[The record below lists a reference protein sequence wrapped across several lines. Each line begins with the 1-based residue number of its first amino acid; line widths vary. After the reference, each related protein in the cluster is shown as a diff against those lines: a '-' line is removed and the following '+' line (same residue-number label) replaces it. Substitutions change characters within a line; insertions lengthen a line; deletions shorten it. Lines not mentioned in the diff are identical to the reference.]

1 MCPGGVGR
9 IVIVG
14 LALIVIAAAFSPAY
28 GRIAPKS
35 NDPEAVMRTVGV
47 VAGLVGTLG
56 IVMIIFGL
64 MAKGR

>member
-1 MCPGGVGR
+1 LPRHFFTG
-9 IVIVG
+9 IWT
-14 LALIVIAAAFSPAY
+14 
-28 GRIAPKS
+28 IAPKS

-47 VAGLVGTLG
+47 VAGFVDTLG